1 MKGVILFYIICT
13 EKEAFLHYLIVQ
25 NAKGLRRKCMGK
37 KIGVKITVM
46 MIIMA
51 IMYLVTTLASGF
63 AKEQALGGLNRV
75 YSKWIQLERYETQL
89 VKATDNCNLYSNMIV
104 HYKMPAVQ
112 QALAE
117 NVPVIIEQTQGIF
130 KEMHK
135 IVDNLEPNDL
145 EGVKKADVQAALKA
159 YEETTAVVQEQAA
172 TVARLYLEGDP
183 EASAAAN
190 NGATQ
195 NLTAMG
201 EAETAFMEIVKKA
214 SDNLIA
220 LKQANV
226 AMYSKVSSAM
236 FYSFVVAAVLMIF
249 YINKTIAAPAKNASG
264 HLNHIIEKIENNEGD
279 LTERIQVKTKDE
291 VGQLVTGVNGF
302 MEQLQGIMVKIRD
315 ESTHMN
321 ELVNNITTGINDSN
335 ENASS
340 ISATMEELSASM
352 EEVAATLDE
361 ITSGSQDILNSAN
374 DMSNMAEEGKEYVGG
389 IKDRAINVRGEAE
402 TSKSTTTE
410 MLSGIR
416 ELLETA
422 IENSRSVEQIN
433 VLTNDILGISSQ
445 TNLLALNASIEAA
458 RAGEAGRGFAVV
470 ADEIRDLAERSKD
483 TANNIQEIS
492 GMVTGAV
499 EDLAKNANDMI
510 AFIDETVLT
519 DYDKFVGMANTYH
532 EDADHMDEIL
542 QNFYASAERL
552 RNTMAQ
558 MAEGIDG
565 INIAVDESAQGVT
578 VAAQSTGALVEALVT
593 IKGEADVNLDISQ
606 SLQGEVSRFKNI

>member
-1 MKGVILFYIICT
+1 
-13 EKEAFLHYLIVQ
+13 
-25 NAKGLRRKCMGK
+25 MGK
-37 KIGVKITVM
+37 KIGTKIMVM
-46 MIIMA
+46 MIVMSV
-51 IMYLVTTLASGF
+51 MYLITSFASGF
-63 AKEQALGGLNRV
+63 AQEQALGGLNRV
-75 YSKWIQLERYETQL
+75 YNKWVQLERYETKL

-104 HYKMPAVQ
+104 HYKMPAAQ
-112 QALAE
+112 KAMAE
-117 NVPVIIEQTQGIF
+117 GIPGIVEQTQGYF

-135 IVDNLEPNDL
+135 IVDALEPNDL
-145 EGVKKADVQAALKA
+145 EGGKITKADVKAALKT
-159 YEETTAVVQEQAA
+159 YEETTIVVQNQAA
-172 TVARLYLEGDP
+172 EVARLFLEGKP
-183 EASAAAN
+183 EESAAAN
-190 NGATQ
+190 NGATA

-201 EAETAFMEIVKKA
+201 EAETAFMTMVTKA
-214 SDNLIA
+214 ADGLIKQ
-220 LKQANV
+220 KQANV
-226 AMYSKVSSAM
+226 D
-236 FYSFVVAAVLMIF
+236 FYSSISGNMFFVFIGVAVLMII
-249 YINKTIAAPAKNASG
+249 YINKTVAKPAKNASG
-264 HLNHIIEKIENNEGD
+264 HLGQIIEKIENNEGD

-315 ESTHMN
+315 ESNHMN
-321 ELVNNITTGINDSN
+321 ELVNNITNGINDSN
-335 ENASS
+335 ESASS
-340 ISATMEELSASM
+340 ISATMQELSASM

-374 DMSNMAEEGKEYVGG
+374 EMSDMAETGKEYVGG

-416 ELLETA
+416 ELLEVA

-433 VLTNDILGISSQ
+433 ALTNDILGISSQ

-470 ADEIRDLAERSKD
+470 ADEIRELAERSKN

-542 QNFYASAERL
+542 QNFYSSAERL

-578 VAAQSTGALVEALVT
+578 VAAQSTGALVEALVS
-593 IKGEADVNLDISQ
+593 IKGEADINMDISQ

>member
-1 MKGVILFYIICT
+1 
-13 EKEAFLHYLIVQ
+13 
-25 NAKGLRRKCMGK
+25 MGK
-37 KIGVKITVM
+37 KIGAKITVI
-46 MIIMA
+46 MIIMS
-51 IMYLVTTLASGF
+51 IMYVASSLANGF
-63 AKEQALGGLNRV
+63 AKEQAFGGLNRV
-75 YSKWIQLERYETQL
+75 YNNWVQLERYETKL
-89 VKATDNCNLYSNMIV
+89 VKATDNCNFYSNMIV

-117 NVPVIIEQTQGIF
+117 GIPAIVEETKGYF
-130 KEMHK
+130 KEMHA
-135 IVDNLEPNDL
+135 IVDALQPSDL
-145 EGVKKADVQAALKA
+145 VGINKADVQAALKL
-159 YEETTAVVQEQAA
+159 YEETTTVVQEQAS
-172 TVARLYLEGDP
+172 TVARLYLEGK
-183 EASAAAN
+183 EAESAAAN
-190 NGATQ
+190 NGATV
-195 NLTAMG
+195 NLQAMG
-201 EAETAFMEIVKKA
+201 EAETAFMEIVKTA

-220 LKQANV
+220 SRQTTVDTLSTLTSILFFGFIGV
-226 AMYSKVSSAM
+226 
-236 FYSFVVAAVLMIF
+236 AVLIII
-249 YINKTIAAPAKNASG
+249 YINKTVASPAKNASG
-264 HLNHIIEKIENNEGD
+264 HLNQIIEKIENNEGD

-302 MEQLQGIMVKIRD
+302 MEQLQGIMLKIRD

-361 ITSGSQDILNSAN
+361 ITTGSQDILNSAN
-374 DMSNMAEEGKEYVGG
+374 EMSDMAESGKEYVGG
-389 IKDRAINVRGEAE
+389 IKGRAINVRSEAE

-416 ELLETA
+416 ELLEVA

-433 VLTNDILGISSQ
+433 ALTNDILGISSQ

-470 ADEIRDLAERSKD
+470 ADEIRELAERSKN

-510 AFIDETVLT
+510 AFLARSSTAPV
-519 DYDKFVGMANTYH
+519 
-532 EDADHMDEIL
+532 
-542 QNFYASAERL
+542 
-552 RNTMAQ
+552 TMP
-558 MAEGIDG
+558 
-565 INIAVDESAQGVT
+565 
-578 VAAQSTGALVEALVT
+578 L
-593 IKGEADVNLDISQ
+593 IS
-606 SLQGEVSRFKNI
+606 

>member
-1 MKGVILFYIICT
+1 
-13 EKEAFLHYLIVQ
+13 
-25 NAKGLRRKCMGK
+25 MGK
-37 KIGVKITVM
+37 KIGTKITVM
-46 MIIMA
+46 MVIMA
-51 IMYLVTTLASGF
+51 IMYLITSFASGF
-63 AKEQALGGLNRV
+63 AQEQALGGLNRV
-75 YSKWIQLERYETQL
+75 YNKWVQLERYETKL
-89 VKATDNCNLYSNMIV
+89 VKASDDCKFYANMIV

-112 QALAE
+112 QALSEGVPALIE
-117 NVPVIIEQTQGIF
+117 NTQQMF
-130 KEMHK
+130 KEMHA
-135 IVDNLEPNDL
+135 IVDSLEDGDL
-145 EGVKKADVQAALKA
+145 VGVSKADVKDALTL
-159 YEETTAVVQEQAA
+159 YEETTAVSQAQAA
-172 TVARLYLEGDP
+172 KVAELYLAGDP

-195 NLTAMG
+195 NIEAMTN
-201 EAETAFMEIVKKA
+201 AETAFMELVTTA
-214 SDNLIA
+214 SDNLI
-220 LKQANV
+220 KQRQETV
-226 AMYSKVSSAM
+226 AGYSSISDTM
-236 FYSFVVAAVLMIF
+236 FFVFLGAAALMIF
-249 YINKTIAAPAKNASG
+249 YINRTVANPAKNASG
-264 HLNHIIEKIENNEGD
+264 HLHQIIEKIDNNEGD

-302 MEQLQGIMVKIRD
+302 IEQLQGIMVKIRD

-321 ELVNNITTGINDSN
+321 ELVNNITNGINDSN

-340 ISATMEELSASM
+340 ISATMQELSASM

-361 ITSGSQDILNSAN
+361 ITTGSQDILNSAN
-374 DMSNMAEEGKEYVGG
+374 EMSDMAETGKEYVGG
-389 IKDRAINVRGEAE
+389 IKDRAINVRSEAE

-416 ELLETA
+416 DLLEVA

-433 VLTNDILGISSQ
+433 ALTNDILGISSQ

-483 TANNIQEIS
+483 TANNIQAIS

-532 EDADHMDEIL
+532 DDADHMDEIL

-578 VAAQSTGALVEALVT
+578 VAAQSTGALVEALVS
-593 IKGEADVNLDISQ
+593 IKGEADINLDISQ
-606 SLQGEVSRFKNI
+606 NLQGEVSRFKNI

>member
-1 MKGVILFYIICT
+1 
-13 EKEAFLHYLIVQ
+13 
-25 NAKGLRRKCMGK
+25 MGK
-37 KIGVKITVM
+37 KIGTKIMVM
-46 MIIMA
+46 MIVMSV
-51 IMYLVTTLASGF
+51 MYLITSFASGF
-63 AKEQALGGLNRV
+63 AQEQALGGLNRV
-75 YSKWIQLERYETQL
+75 YNKWVQLERYETKL
-89 VKATDNCNLYSNMIV
+89 VKATDNCNFYSNMIV

-112 QALAE
+112 KTLAE
-117 NVPVIIEQTQGIF
+117 NVPTIIEQTQGYF
-130 KEMHK
+130 KEMHA
-135 IVDNLEPNDL
+135 IVDALEPNDL
-145 EGVKKADVQAALKA
+145 EGSKIKKADVQAALKA

-172 TVARLYLEGDP
+172 TVAKLYLEGKP
-183 EASAAAN
+183 EESAAAN
-190 NGATQ
+190 NGATA

-201 EAETAFMEIVKKA
+201 EAETAFMNMVSKA
-214 SDNLIA
+214 ADGLIKQ
-220 LKQANV
+220 KQANV
-226 AMYSKVSSAM
+226 AMYSSISDTM
-236 FYSFVVAAVLMIF
+236 FFVFLGAAVLMII
-249 YINKTIAAPAKNASG
+249 YINRTVAKPAKNASG
-264 HLNHIIEKIENNEGD
+264 HLGQIIEKIENNEGD

-291 VGQLVTGVNGF
+291 VGQLVNGVNGF
-302 MEQLQGIMVKIRD
+302 IEQLQGIMVKIRD
-315 ESTHMN
+315 ESNHMN

-340 ISATMEELSASM
+340 ISATMQELSASM

-374 DMSNMAEEGKEYVGG
+374 EMSDMAETGKEYVGG

-416 ELLETA
+416 ELLEVA

-433 VLTNDILGISSQ
+433 ALTNDILGISSQ

-470 ADEIRDLAERSKD
+470 ADEIRELAERSKN

-542 QNFYASAERL
+542 QNFYSSAERL

-578 VAAQSTGALVEALVT
+578 VAAQSTGALVEALVS
-593 IKGEADVNLDISQ
+593 IKGEADINMDISQ

>member
-1 MKGVILFYIICT
+1 
-13 EKEAFLHYLIVQ
+13 
-25 NAKGLRRKCMGK
+25 MGK

-46 MIIMA
+46 MIVMA
-51 IMYLVTTLASGF
+51 IMYLVTSLASGF
-63 AKEQALGGLNRV
+63 AKEQALGGLTRV
-75 YSKWIQLERYETQL
+75 YSKWVQLERYETQL
-89 VKATDNCNLYSNMIV
+89 VKATDNCNFYSNMIV
-104 HYKMPAVQ
+104 HYKMPQVQ
-112 QALAE
+112 QSLAE
-117 NVPVIIEQTQGIF
+117 GIPAIVEQTQGIF
-130 KEMHK
+130 KAMHA

-145 EGVKKADVQAALKA
+145 EGIKKEDVQAALKA
-159 YEETTAVVQEQAA
+159 YEETTAVVQEQAT
-172 TVARLYLEGDP
+172 TVARLYLEGKP
-183 EASAAAN
+183 EESAMAN
-190 NGATQ
+190 NGATA
-195 NLTAMG
+195 NLQAMG
-201 EAETAFMEIVKKA
+201 AAETAFMDIVKQG

-226 AMYSKVSSAM
+226 AFYSSISSSM
-236 FYSFVVAAVLMIF
+236 FYLFVVAAVLMIF
-249 YINKTIAAPAKNASG
+249 YINRTVAKPAKNASG
-264 HLNHIIEKIENNEGD
+264 HLSQIIEKIENNEGD

-291 VGQLVTGVNGF
+291 VGQLVNGVNGF
-302 MEQLQGIMVKIRD
+302 MEQLQGIMIKIRD

-361 ITSGSQDILNSAN
+361 ITTGSQDILNSAN
-374 DMSNMAEEGKEYVGG
+374 EMSDMAETGKEYVGG
-389 IKDRAINVRGEAE
+389 IKGRAIEVRSEAE

-416 ELLETA
+416 ELLEVA

-433 VLTNDILGISSQ
+433 ALTNDILGISSQ

-470 ADEIRDLAERSKD
+470 ADEIRELAERSKN

-492 GMVTGAV
+492 GMVTSAV

-532 EDADHMDEIL
+532 NDADHMDEIL

>member
-1 MKGVILFYIICT
+1 
-13 EKEAFLHYLIVQ
+13 
-25 NAKGLRRKCMGK
+25 MGK

-46 MIIMA
+46 MIVMA
-51 IMYLVTTLASGF
+51 IMYLVTSLASGF
-63 AKEQALGGLNRV
+63 AKEQALGGLTRV
-75 YSKWIQLERYETQL
+75 YSKWVQLERYETQL
-89 VKATDNCNLYSNMIV
+89 VKATDNCNFYSNMIV
-104 HYKMPAVQ
+104 HYKMPQVQ
-112 QALAE
+112 QSLAE
-117 NVPVIIEQTQGIF
+117 GIPAIVEQTQGIF
-130 KEMHK
+130 KAMHA

-145 EGVKKADVQAALKA
+145 EGIKKEDVQAALKA
-159 YEETTAVVQEQAA
+159 YEETTAVVQEQAT
-172 TVARLYLEGDP
+172 TVARLYLEGKP
-183 EASAAAN
+183 EESAMAN
-190 NGATQ
+190 NGATA
-195 NLTAMG
+195 NLQAMG
-201 EAETAFMEIVKKA
+201 AAETAFMDIVKQG

-226 AMYSKVSSAM
+226 AFYSSISSSM
-236 FYSFVVAAVLMIF
+236 FYLFVVAAVLMIF
-249 YINKTIAAPAKNASG
+249 YINRTVAKPAKNASG
-264 HLNHIIEKIENNEGD
+264 HLSQIIEKIENNEGD

-291 VGQLVTGVNGF
+291 VGQLVNGVNAF
-302 MEQLQGIMVKIRD
+302 IEQLQGIMIKIRD

-361 ITSGSQDILNSAN
+361 ITTGSQDILNSAN
-374 DMSNMAEEGKEYVGG
+374 EMSDMAETGKEYVGG
-389 IKDRAINVRGEAE
+389 IKGRAIEVRSEAE

-416 ELLETA
+416 ELLEVA

-433 VLTNDILGISSQ
+433 ALTNDILGISSQ

-470 ADEIRDLAERSKD
+470 ADEIRELAERSKN

-492 GMVTGAV
+492 GMVTSAV

-532 EDADHMDEIL
+532 NDADHMDEIL

>member
-1 MKGVILFYIICT
+1 MS
-13 EKEAFLHYLIVQ
+13 
-25 NAKGLRRKCMGK
+25 K

-51 IMYLVTTLASGF
+51 IMYLITSFSSGY
-63 AKEQALGGLNRV
+63 AQEQALGGLNRV
-75 YSKWIQLERYETQL
+75 YNKWVQLERYETKL
-89 VKATDNCNLYSNMIV
+89 VKATDNCNFYANMIV
-104 HYKMPAVQ
+104 HYKMPAAQ
-112 QALAE
+112 KQLAE
-117 NVPVIIEQTQGIF
+117 GIPTIVEETKGYF
-130 KEMHK
+130 EEMHK
-135 IVDNLEPNDL
+135 LVDALEPNDL
-145 EGVKKADVQAALKA
+145 SGVAQADVKAALTT
-159 YEETTAVVQEQAA
+159 YENAVIVVQTQASN
-172 TVARLYLEGDP
+172 VASLYLAGDE
-183 EASAAAN
+183 EASKNAN
-190 NGATQ
+190 NGATA
-195 NLTAMG
+195 NLQALG
-201 EAETAFMEIVKKA
+201 EAETAFMTIVSTA
-214 SDNLIA
+214 ADNLIA
-220 LKQANV
+220 QRNDTV
-226 AMYSKVSSAM
+226 DSFSSISDTM
-236 FYSFVVAAVLMIF
+236 FFVFLGAAALMIF
-249 YINKTIAAPAKNASG
+249 YINKTVASPAKNASG
-264 HLNHIIEKIENNEGD
+264 HLSQIIEKIENNEGD

-302 MEQLQGIMVKIRD
+302 IEQLQGIMVKIRD

-374 DMSNMAEEGKEYVGG
+374 EMSDMAETGKEYVGG
-389 IKDRAINVRGEAE
+389 IKGRAIEVRSEAE

-416 ELLETA
+416 ELLEVA

-433 VLTNDILGISSQ
+433 ALTNDILGISSQ

-492 GMVTGAV
+492 GLVTGAV
-499 EDLAKNANDMI
+499 EDLAKNANAMI

-578 VAAQSTGALVEALVT
+578 VAAQSTGALVEALVS
-593 IKGEADVNLDISQ
+593 IKGEADINLDISQ
-606 SLQGEVSRFKNI
+606 NLQGEVNRFKNI

>member
-1 MKGVILFYIICT
+1 
-13 EKEAFLHYLIVQ
+13 
-25 NAKGLRRKCMGK
+25 MGK
-37 KIGVKITVM
+37 KIGAKITVM

-75 YSKWIQLERYETQL
+75 YNKWVQLERYETQL
-89 VKATDNCNLYSNMIV
+89 VKATDNCNFYSNMIV
-104 HYKMPAVQ
+104 HYQMPAVQ
-112 QALAE
+112 EQLAKGIPDI
-117 NVPVIIEQTQGIF
+117 VAQTQQIF
-130 KEMHK
+130 GEMHA

-145 EGVKKADVQAALKA
+145 EGVTKEEVQAALVA
-159 YEETTAVVQEQAA
+159 YEEATAVVQNQAA
-172 TVARLYLEGDP
+172 TVASLYLAGDP

-190 NGATQ
+190 NGATA
-195 NLTAMG
+195 NLQAMG
-201 EAETAFMEIVKKA
+201 EAETTFMTLVSTA
-214 SDNLIA
+214 ADNLIA

-226 AMYSKVSSAM
+226 ASYSKISSTM
-236 FYSFVVAAVLMIF
+236 FYVFVVVAFAMIV
-249 YINKTIAAPAKNASG
+249 YINRTVANPAKNASG
-264 HLNHIIEKIENNEGD
+264 HLNQIIEKIDNNEGD

-302 MEQLQGIMVKIRD
+302 LAQLQGIMVKIRD
-315 ESTHMN
+315 ESLHMN
-321 ELVNNITTGINDSN
+321 ELVNNITDGINDSN
-335 ENASS
+335 ESAAS
-340 ISATMEELSASM
+340 ISATMEELSAGM

-374 DMSNMAEEGKEYVGG
+374 DMSEMAETGKEYVGG
-389 IKDRAINVRGEAE
+389 IKGRAINVRSEAE

-410 MLSGIR
+410 MMSGIR
-416 ELLETA
+416 ELLEVA

-433 VLTNDILGISSQ
+433 ALTNDILGIANQ

-483 TANNIQEIS
+483 TANHIQEIS
-492 GMVTGAV
+492 GMVTSAV
-499 EDLAKNANDMI
+499 EDLSKNANDMLT
-510 AFIDETVLT
+510 FIDDTVLT

-532 EDADHMDEIL
+532 DDADHMDEIL

-552 RNTMAQ
+552 RTTMAQ
-558 MAEGIDG
+558 MADGIDG
-565 INIAVDESAQGVT
+565 INIAVDESAQGIT
-578 VAAQSTGALVEALVT
+578 LAAQSTGALVSALSN
-593 IKGEADVNLDISQ
+593 IKSESDINLDISQ